1 MLFSKQNLPSGFY
14 VYLYLRKD
22 NTPYYCG
29 KGHGNRAFAHGKNER
44 VKTPKDNTKIVIV
57 YYELTELW
65 AFALERKI
73 IKWYGRK
80 DIDYSIDKD
89 YGILHPRGILQN
101 LTDGGDGATGSIR
114 SIEFKLK
121 ISKSTKG
128 RIPWNKG
135 LKGVQKQSVESNAKR
150 SLALKGCAPHN
161 VGKFGE
167 LNSFYGKHHTDP
179 KKCGI
184 QNIGKR
190 PWNKK

>member
-1 MLFSKQNLPSGFY
+1 MWPTGLTKETSASVRQISDK
-14 VYLYLRKD
+14 LR
-22 NTPYYCG
+22 
-29 KGHGNRAFAHGKNER
+29 
-44 VKTPKDNTKIVIV
+44 
-57 YYELTELW
+57 
-65 AFALERKI
+65 
-73 IKWYGRK
+73 GR
-80 DIDYSIDKD
+80 
-89 YGILHPRGILQN
+89 
-101 LTDGGDGATGSIR
+101 
-114 SIEFKLK
+114 
-121 ISKSTKG
+121 SKSDSHRANLSKAMMG
-128 RIPWNKG
+128 RVPWNKG

>member
-1 MLFSKQNLPSGFY
+1 MNTYPFEFY
-14 VYLYLRKD
+14 VYAYLRED
-22 NTPYYCG
+22 GRPYYIG
-29 KGHGNRAFAHGKNER
+29 KGKGKRAW
-44 VKTPKDNTKIVIV
+44 VKHKGYAETPKDFTRIVILEDGLSEV
-57 YYELTELW
+57 G
-65 AFALERKI
+65 ALAIERRMI
-73 IKWYGRK
+73 RWYGRK
-80 DIDYSIDKD
+80 DNST
-89 YGILHPRGILQN
+89 GILCN